1 MKRDDLTYY
10 IPSNT
15 KHNTN
20 IKNYDSLKNGYT
32 FYADF
37 KLDKFI
43 ENEACIIGRQD
54 LHYMGL
60 FLQNPNALKFC
71 WHKKGGTY
79 IDIFLEVGDV
89 FEPMKVLVTIS
100 DQIRIYRDGYLLGTR
115 ESGEMVDYSD
125 KNILI
130 GSINPH
136 FESWEC
142 KFDGTINEIKIF
154 DKVVTNSDNTEN
166 LFAHFDFKNQ
176 SRFKTFDVSGN
187 GNHGVVYE
195 DPVFKDFKI
204 NEYTVL
210 GPKQKIL

>member
-1 MKRDDLTYY
+1 MKKDNLTYY
-10 IPSNT
+10 IPNGD
-15 KHNTN
+15 KYNTN
-20 IKNYDSLKNGYT
+20 LKNYECLKNGYT

-37 KLDKFI
+37 KLDNFI
-43 ENEACIIGRQD
+43 ENEACVIGRQD

-60 FLQNPNALKFC
+60 FLQKPNALKFS
-71 WHKKGGTY
+71 WHKIGGVYT
-79 IDIFLEVGDV
+79 DIFLEVDDV
-89 FEPMKVLVTIS
+89 FERMKVLVTVS
-100 DQIRIYRDGYLLGTR
+100 NQIRIYKDDILIGTK
-115 ESGEMVDYSD
+115 ESGEIIDYSD
-125 KNILI
+125 KNVLI

-154 DKVVTNSDNTEN
+154 HGVITNPNNTEN

-176 SRFKTFDVSGN
+176 SRFKTFDISGN

-204 NEYTVL
+204 NEYTNL
-210 GPKQKIL
+210 TQKQKI